1 MAKKE
6 PTEKAKEAAKRKK
19 KIVAKVTK
27 AEKLAKEVKAA
38 LEEAG
43 YEFLSFPSNEY
54 RREFMEKNGYNPDAV
69 FLATLQAAEL
79 DEGWRDKIIPAPI
92 AASEKGPGGGG
103 PRGEGKG

>member
-27 AEKLAKEVKAA
+27 AEKLAKEVKVA

-69 FLATLQAAEL
+69 LLQAIQAAEL
-79 DEGWRDKIIPAPI
+79 NKNWKQMIVPPPGKEGA
-92 AASEKGPGGGG
+92 E
-103 PRGEGKG
+103 E

>member
-54 RREFMEKNGYNPDAV
+54 RLEFMQKHGYNPDVVLLQAI
-69 FLATLQAAEL
+69 QAAEL
-79 DEGWRDKIIPAPI
+79 DEGWRDKIVAP
-92 AASEKGPGGGG
+92 PGMK
-103 PRGEGKG
+103 E